1 MSIPK
6 KLVKDVKDFF
16 ASDESVAMEVKNMNS
31 KLSLFQGK
39 KDFDAIVYRKVKVG
53 KSTTPRDKSP
63 KTKKLFNEYNFIPK
77 AEYDRLVKSK
87 QVPETVRVRV
97 SLKSDGYNAQEV
109 TVKKIEDKENTRIDE
124 EMENFITKKQTFT
137 NERYNFIK
145 DFLDDN
151 IKKYV
156 KDVTNKSNV
165 KELKKQYVPP
175 ESGGKRRRKTSKRAS
190 RKRASRLGL

>member
-16 ASDESVAMEVKNMNS
+16 ESDESVAMEVKNMNS

-63 KTKKLFNEYNFIPK
+63 KTRLLTDFNEYNFIPK
-77 AEYDRLVKSK
+77 AEYDRLVKSNK
-87 QVPETVRVRV
+87 IPEDVRVKV

-109 TVKKIEDKENTRIDE
+109 TVKKIDPEMNTRINK
-124 EMENFITKKQTFT
+124 EMKNFIELKQTFT
-137 NERYNFIK
+137 NDRYNFIK

-175 ESGGKRRRKTSKRAS
+175 ESGGKRRRKT
-190 RKRASRLGL
+190 RKRATRLGL